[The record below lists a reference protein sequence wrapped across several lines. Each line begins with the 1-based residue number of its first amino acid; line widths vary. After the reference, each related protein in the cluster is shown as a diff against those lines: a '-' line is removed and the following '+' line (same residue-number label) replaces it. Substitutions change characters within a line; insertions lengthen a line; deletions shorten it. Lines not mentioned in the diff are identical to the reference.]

1 MHPAM
6 CGATGLVLISTINCI
21 FLSSLSLL
29 AQLRMT
35 GGCCHHPASSDF
47 TFSLHSTACC
57 AQVWVMR
64 TGGVCVCVCE
74 GDAAATAGFRRVS
87 PVDVASSA
95 RHAGAGDM

>member
-29 AQLRMT
+29 AQLWMT

-64 TGGVCVCVCE
+64 TGGVCVCV
-74 GDAAATAGFRRVS
+74 
-87 PVDVASSA
+87 
-95 RHAGAGDM
+95 

>member
-47 TFSLHSTACC
+47 IFSVHSTRLLPGMLC
-57 AQVWVMR
+57 
-64 TGGVCVCVCE
+64 TGLGDEKGRRVCV
-74 GDAAATAGFRRVS
+74 
-87 PVDVASSA
+87 
-95 RHAGAGDM
+95 

>member
-35 GGCCHHPASSDF
+35 GGCCHHPA
-47 TFSLHSTACC
+47 
-57 AQVWVMR
+57 
-64 TGGVCVCVCE
+64 
-74 GDAAATAGFRRVS
+74 
-87 PVDVASSA
+87 
-95 RHAGAGDM
+95 

>member
-47 TFSLHSTACC
+47 TSSLHSTRFSAGMLC
-57 AQVWVMR
+57 ARVSDEKGR
-64 TGGVCVCVCE
+64 RVCV
-74 GDAAATAGFRRVS
+74 
-87 PVDVASSA
+87 
-95 RHAGAGDM
+95 